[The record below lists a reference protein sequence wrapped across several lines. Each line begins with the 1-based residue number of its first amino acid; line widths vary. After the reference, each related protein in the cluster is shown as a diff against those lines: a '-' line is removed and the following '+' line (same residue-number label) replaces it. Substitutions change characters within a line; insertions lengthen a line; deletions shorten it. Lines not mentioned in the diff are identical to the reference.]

1 MSGAAGSSQWMY
13 ATGYEVDQSLRF
25 NDGDS
30 AYLTFTAGTPTSA
43 RIGTFS
49 VWVKACG
56 LTGADQSLFGS
67 YTNANNRA
75 YIRLHTDGNINMYDP
90 HSSSGSI
97 NIKTTAIYRDPSA
110 WMHILIAID
119 ATQGTSSNRLKIY
132 VNGEQVTDFSAE
144 TYPDN
149 VDQTLFKDGNT
160 YAIGASQDSAFGR
173 YLDGYLA
180 EYNFIDGQ
188 QLTPAS
194 FGETDDTYGHW
205 KPKKY
210 GGAYGNNGFYLP
222 FEQDYTVEG
231 FSAVTYKG
239 TGAVRYVGGTGF
251 QPDLVWIKSRDHTY
265 GHHLTDAVRGAGK
278 DLYTDT
284 TDDDYDNANSLQSF
298 ESDGFTLGT
307 DNGPNNSSKRYVAW
321 TWDMG
326 GSNANNTTGSI
337 NSVVRANATY
347 GQSIVSYTGTGSTAT
362 IGHGLS
368 SAPEWIIIK
377 RRDASTNWPVWHTS
391 ISDGT
396 DDFVEL
402 NSNGDKVTNEA
413 TFFTSTD
420 PTSSVFS
427 VGSST
432 QTNANNATHIAYCWH
447 SVTGYSSFGSYTGNG
462 NATGPTITT
471 GFRPAFV
478 MIKVVDRTDGGNGG
492 WFMYDN
498 TRSPNTGDT
507 SAANHVLQ
515 ANSNAVE
522 IVADAN
528 LALDFLSNGFQLKA
542 SYDEINVNNGAYIY
556 MAFADKR
563 EYAYFLDQSGNN
575 NDWQSNNLTESD
587 ISVDSPTNN
596 FATWNPL
603 MRRWNVANTLAEG
616 NTKIGFTNSGTYG
629 AGYASIGSLTS
640 GKWYWETLVNAQ
652 GTDTRIG
659 IGSTYLNSSN
669 SPPIFREYLDNTNDG
684 HGKNGAP
691 DAGGFDTDYGASFTA
706 GDIIG
711 VALDIDN
718 GTIAFYKNN
727 SSQGTAFTDIKTAM
741 PTGGW
746 IPFSRGYN
754 GSISTTNWGQDSS
767 FAGTKPAQGNQDSG
781 GIGDFFYTPPS
792 GFLALCTKNL
802 PDVAVTPSEHFNT
815 VLWTGNGSS
824 QSISSLEFQPDF
836 TWIKSRSI
844 VDSHHLFDSVRGAG
858 QRLRSDTSAAENYN
872 ETAYLTSFDSDG
884 FSLGGDDG
892 VNKNTA
898 TYVAWNWKANGSG
911 SSNTD
916 GDITSTVSVNA
927 DAGFSIVGYTG
938 NGNAGQ
944 TIGHGLSKAPEMMWI
959 KNRSD
964 DDNWVVYVKTG
975 GVIDETDKLRL
986 DTTMALVDDADA
998 WNDTATTATVFTVDT
1013 DNQNNGSGNTH
1024 IAYCF
1029 HSVDGYSKVGSYTGN
1044 GNADGAFVHTGFKPM
1059 MVISKYIGTENWNII
1074 DTKRSPHNL
1083 MEDLLKP
1090 DSNAAEVDT
1099 QIDIDFL
1106 SNGFKPRI
1114 NSGFLNGSGHTI
1126 IYIAFAETPFKYSNA
1141 R

>member
-1 MSGAAGSSQWMY
+1 
-13 ATGYEVDQSLRF
+13 
-25 NDGDS
+25 
-30 AYLTFTAGTPTSA
+30 
-43 RIGTFS
+43 
-49 VWVKACG
+49 
-56 LTGADQSLFGS
+56 
-67 YTNANNRA
+67 
-75 YIRLHTDGNINMYDP
+75 
-90 HSSSGSI
+90 
-97 NIKTTAIYRDPSA
+97 
-110 WMHILIAID
+110 
-119 ATQGTSSNRLKIY
+119 
-132 VNGEQVTDFSAE
+132 VNGVQVTDFE
-144 TYPDN
+144 NEIYPDN

-160 YAIGASQDSAFGR
+160 YAIGASQDSGFGR

-188 QLTPAS
+188 QLTPAD
-194 FGETDDTYGHW
+194 FGETGTYGEW

-298 ESDGFTLGT
+298 DSDGFTLGT

-377 RRDASTNWPVWHTS
+377 RRDAATNWPVWHTS

-563 EYAYFLDQSGNN
+563 EYAYYLDQSGNN
-575 NDWQSNNLTESD
+575 NDWATNNLTESD
-587 ISVDSPTNN
+587 ISVDSPSNN
-596 FATWNPL
+596 FATWNAVYPPNIA
-603 MRRWNVANTLAEG
+603 RSASFTLAEG
-616 NTKIGFTNSGTYG
+616 NLQTTSVGN
-629 AGYASIGSLTS
+629 GSKFLPSTMNIPAT
-640 GKWYWETLVNAQ
+640 GKWYMELYVKSITSGGNYANVGFSSFDKAQ
-652 GTDTRIG
+652 GTAGGDDFGDAGTHYYEFGLQDHNDSGRTLKSSG
-659 IGSTYLNSSN
+659 TTQVFGSNGDFVAGSIMN
-669 SPPIFREYLDNTNDG
+669 IAIDMDNKRVFI
-684 HGKNGAP
+684 GKNGTYYLSANP
-691 DAGGFDTDYGASFTA
+691 STPTADSTATWYGWSSDADGQLMLGLHNDYETDVILGNF
-706 GDIIG
+706 
-711 VALDIDN
+711 
-718 GTIAFYKNN
+718 
-727 SSQGTAFTDIKTAM
+727 
-741 PTGGW
+741 
-746 IPFSRGYN
+746 
-754 GSISTTNWGQDSS
+754 GQDSS
-767 FAGTKPAQGNQDSG
+767 FAGNKTAQGNQDGNS
-781 GIGDFFYTPPS
+781 IGDFYYTPPT
-792 GFLALCTKNL
+792 GFLALCTSNL

-815 VLWTGNGSS
+815 VLYTGTGNA
-824 QSISSLEFQPDF
+824 QSITGVGFQPDF
-836 TWIKSRSI
+836 VWGKKRGEAGW
-844 VDSHHLFDSVRGAG
+844 HHLFDAIRGAG
-858 QRLRSDTSAAENYN
+858 EALYANDTSAED
-872 ETAYLTSFDSDG
+872 TSSQSLTSFNVDG
-884 FSLGGDDG
+884 FSLGTAGGLSGDSPPVTG
-892 VNKNTA
+892 
-898 TYVAWNWKANGSG
+898 VAWNWKANGSG
-911 SSNTD
+911 SSNTN
-916 GDITSTVSVNA
+916 GSINSTVSVNT
-927 DAGFSIVGYTG
+927 DAGFSIVSYTG
-938 NGNAGQ
+938 NATSGA
-944 TIGHGLSKAPEMMWI
+944 TVGHGLSKAPEMI
-959 KNRSD
+959 ILKSRSAVTD
-964 DDNWVVYVKTG
+964 WDVYVNPPT
-975 GVIDETDKLRL
+975 TFLRL
-986 DTTMALVDDADA
+986 SSNVAESTNSAV
-998 WNDTATTATVFTVDT
+998 WNNTAPSATVFTL
-1013 DNQNNGSGNTH
+1013 GN
-1024 IAYCF
+1024 
-1029 HSVDGYSKVGSYTGN
+1029 
-1044 GNADGAFVHTGFKPM
+1044 NADPNGHTG
-1059 MVISKYIGTENWNII
+1059 T
-1074 DTKRSPHNL
+1074 
-1083 MEDLLKP
+1083 
-1090 DSNAAEVDT
+1090 
-1099 QIDIDFL
+1099 
-1106 SNGFKPRI
+1106 
-1114 NSGFLNGSGHTI
+1114 
-1126 IYIAFAETPFKYSNA
+1126 
-1141 R
+1141 

>member
-13 ATGYEVDQSLRF
+13 ATGYEVDQSLRL
-25 NDGDS
+25 NDNGDLNRTPGASNRRTYTLS
-30 AYLTFTAGTPTSA
+30 AWIKRTGLMSASNCQMSLLDVYVDTNNFT
-43 RIGTFS
+43 RIVIES
-49 VWVKACG
+49 D
-56 LTGADQSLFGS
+56 DQLQLLSRVNNQNKHFLKTTQKFRDP
-67 YTNANNRA
+67 NAWYHIVVA
-75 YIRLHTDGNINMYDP
+75 VDTTDG
-90 HSSSGSI
+90 
-97 NIKTTAIYRDPSA
+97 TADDR
-110 WMHILIAID
+110 
-119 ATQGTSSNRLKIY
+119 GKIY
-132 VNGEQVTDFSAE
+132 INGVESTIASRTNPDQNYDGHINAAVLHDIGKSTDTTF
-144 TYPDN
+144 
-149 VDQTLFKDGNT
+149 
-160 YAIGASQDSAFGR
+160 
-173 YLDGYLA
+173 DGYLA
-180 EYNFIDGQ
+180 EYNFIDG
-188 QLTPAS
+188 LALDAS
-194 FGETDDTYGHW
+194 YFGETDATYGHW

-210 GGAYGNNGFYLP
+210 GGAYGTNGFYLP

-231 FSAVTYKG
+231 FNTVTYKG

-462 NATGPTITT
+462 DATGPTITT

-669 SPPIFREYLDNTNDG
+669 SPPVFREYLDNTNDG

-767 FAGTKPAQGNQDSG
+767 FAGIKVAQGNQDSG

-802 PDVAVTPSEHFNT
+802 PEPAVVPSKNFNN
-815 VLWTGNGSS
+815 VLYTGTGSS
-824 QSISSLEFQPDF
+824 NAISVGFQPDWV
-836 TWIKSRSI
+836 WIKMRTQTYDHNI
-844 VDSHHLFDSVRGAG
+844 FDSVRGAG
-858 QRLRSDTSAAENYN
+858 GKYLYTNATDAEATNAERLKT
-872 ETAYLTSFDSDG
+872 FDSNG
-884 FSLGGDDG
+884 FTVGTQDAI
-892 VNKNTA
+892 NENTH
-898 TYVAWNWKANGSG
+898 TFVAYNWKANGSG
-911 SSNTD
+911 SANTN
-916 GDITSTVSVNA
+916 GSINTTSTSANV
-927 DAGFSIVGYTG
+927 DAGFSISTYTG
-938 NGNAGQ
+938 NDTAGA
-944 TIGHGLSKAPEMMWI
+944 TVGHGLSQAPDFIMC
-959 KNRSD
+959 KRRSNTG
-964 DDNWVVYVKTG
+964 NWT
-975 GVIDETDKLRL
+975 IFWNNAETSDPQTDYWRL
-986 DTTMALVDDADA
+986 DTTGAVADSNTL
-998 WNDTATTATVFTVDT
+998 WNDTAPTATVFSLGDSVDV
-1013 DNQNNGSGNTH
+1013 NASNNTYV
-1024 IAYCF
+1024 AYCF
-1029 HSVDGYSKVGSYTGN
+1029 HNVDGFSKMGYYEGN
-1044 GNADGAFVHTGFKPM
+1044 GADDGGFVPTGFRPAWVMTKEVGGSNHWHIM
-1059 MVISKYIGTENWNII
+1059 DN
-1074 DTKRSPHNL
+1074 KRSPINPVNDHLKANDNAV
-1083 MEDLLKP
+1083 EDT
-1090 DSNAAEVDT
+1090 DNAGFVL
-1099 QIDIDFL
+1099 DFV
-1106 SNGFKPRI
+1106 SNGFKWRDADHD
-1114 NSGFLNGSGHTI
+1114 NQAAT
-1126 IYIAFAETPFKYSNA
+1126 YIFMAFAETPFKYANA
-1141 R
+1141 K